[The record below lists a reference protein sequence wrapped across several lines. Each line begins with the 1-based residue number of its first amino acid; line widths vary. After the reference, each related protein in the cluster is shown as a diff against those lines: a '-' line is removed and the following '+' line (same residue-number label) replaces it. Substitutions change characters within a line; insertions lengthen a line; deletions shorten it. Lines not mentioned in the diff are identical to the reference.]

1 MATVTSLLHDK
12 GPHEVWSIAPEAS
25 VYEAIAMMAARGVG
39 ALVVLDGQTVVGMV
53 SERDYARKVILQGK
67 SSRDTPVRAIMTAT
81 VYYVHP
87 EQTIDDCMALMTTRH
102 IRHLPV
108 LVDERLVGLV
118 SIGDIVKALIDDQ
131 AVRIQ
136 QLEGYITGSR

>member
-12 GPHEVWSIAPEAS
+12 GPHEVWSIALEAS

-108 LVDERLVGLV
+108 VVDERLVGLV